1 MARNERLTLPDLG
14 GRRVLVTGAS
24 DGIGLEIAARFAGAG
39 AEVVVP
45 VRNRDKGAAAVARI
59 TAQHPDASVLLEDL
73 DLSSLESVSTLGER
87 LRAGGTPIDV
97 FVGNAGVMNPP
108 ERQTTRDGFELQF
121 GTNHLGHVALVGAL
135 LPLLRVADGRVVM
148 QSSVAAQRASIRWD
162 DLQSEQDYDVAR
174 AYGQSKLACALFAL
188 ELGRR
193 SRAGGWGI
201 TSAVSHPGV
210 APTSLLAARP
220 EIGRSGDTVAVRM
233 IRWLSARGL
242 LVGTPAS
249 AAEPALLAATDT
261 DLDGGFVGPTGPG
274 QLGGPAGRR
283 KPWAPLLR
291 DDDAA
296 RLWDV
301 SESLVGSAV
310 S

>member
-1 MARNERLTLPDLG
+1 MARNEPLTLPDLS

-59 TAQHPDASVLLEDL
+59 TAQHPGASVLLDDL

-87 LRAGGTPIDV
+87 MRSEGTPIDV

-108 ERQTTRDGFELQF
+108 QRQTTRDGFELQF

-135 LPLLRVADGRVVM
+135 LPLLRAASGRVVM

-162 DLQSEQDYDVAR
+162 DLQSERDYDVAR

-193 SRAGGWGI
+193 SRTGEWGI

-220 EIGRSGDTVAVRM
+220 EIGRSGDTVAVRL

-249 AAEPALLAATDT
+249 AAEPALVAATDA

>member
-14 GRRVLVTGAS
+14 RRRVLVTGAS
-24 DGIGLEIAARFAGAG
+24 DGIGLEIAARFAGAS

-87 LRAGGTPIDV
+87 LRSGGTPIDV

-135 LPLLRVADGRVVM
+135 LPLLRAANGRVVM

-162 DLQSEQDYDVAR
+162 DLQSERDYDVAR
-174 AYGQSKLACALFAL
+174 AYGQSKLAGALFAL

-233 IRWLSARGL
+233 IRWLSARRL

>member
-1 MARNERLTLPDLG
+1 MARNEPLTLPDLS

-59 TAQHPDASVLLEDL
+59 SAQHPGASVLLEDL

-87 LRAGGTPIDV
+87 MRSEGTPIDV

-135 LPLLRVADGRVVM
+135 LPLLRAANGRVVM

-162 DLQSEQDYDVAR
+162 DLQSERDYDVAR

-193 SRAGGWGI
+193 SRTGGWGI

-220 EIGRSGDTVAVRM
+220 EIGRSGDTVAVRL

-249 AAEPALLAATDT
+249 AAEPALVAATDA

-301 SESLVGSAV
+301 SGSLVGSAV

>member
-1 MARNERLTLPDLG
+1 MALNEPLTLPDLS

-59 TAQHPDASVLLEDL
+59 TAQHPGASVLLEDL

-87 LRAGGTPIDV
+87 MRSEGTPIDV

-108 ERQTTRDGFELQF
+108 QRQTTRDGFELQF

-135 LPLLRVADGRVVM
+135 LPLLRAANGRVVM

-162 DLQSEQDYDVAR
+162 DLQSERDYDVAR

-193 SRAGGWGI
+193 SRNGVWGI

-220 EIGRSGDTVAVRM
+220 EIGRSGDTVAVRL

-249 AAEPALLAATDT
+249 AAEPALVAATDA

>member
-1 MARNERLTLPDLG
+1 MARNERLTLPNLG

-24 DGIGLEIAARFAGAG
+24 DGIGLEIASRFAGAG
-39 AEVVVP
+39 AEVVMP
-45 VRNRDKGAAAVARI
+45 VRNRDKGRAAAARI
-59 TAQHPDASVLLEDL
+59 TGAHPGASVVLEDL
-73 DLSSLESVSTLGER
+73 DLSSLESVATLGDR
-87 LRAGGTPIDV
+87 LRSEGTPIDV

-121 GTNHLGHVALVGAL
+121 GTNHLGHVALVGGL
-135 LPLLRVADGRVVM
+135 LPLLRAAGGRVVM

-162 DLQSEQDYDVAR
+162 DLQFERDYDVAR
-174 AYGQSKLACALFAL
+174 AYAQSKLACALFAR

-201 TSAVSHPGV
+201 TSGVSHPGI

-220 EIGRSGDTVAVRM
+220 EIGRSGDTVSVRL

-249 AAEPALLAATDT
+249 AAEPALLAATDP
-261 DLDGGFVGPTGPG
+261 DLDGAFVGPTGPG

-283 KPWAPLLR
+283 TPWAPLLR
-291 DDDAA
+291 DADAA

-301 SESLVGSAV
+301 SEALVGRTV

>member
-1 MARNERLTLPDLG
+1 MARNEPLTLPDLS

-59 TAQHPDASVLLEDL
+59 TAQHPGASVLLEDL

-87 LRAGGTPIDV
+87 MRSEGTPIDV

-135 LPLLRVADGRVVM
+135 LPLLRAANGRVVM
-148 QSSVAAQRASIRWD
+148 QSSVVAQRASIRWD
-162 DLQSEQDYDVAR
+162 DLQSERDYDVAR

-193 SRAGGWGI
+193 SRNGGWGI

-220 EIGRSGDTVAVRM
+220 EIGRSGDTVAVRL

-249 AAEPALLAATDT
+249 AAEPALVAATEA

>member
-1 MARNERLTLPDLG
+1 MARNERRTLPDLG

-87 LRAGGTPIDV
+87 LRSGGTPIDV

-135 LPLLRVADGRVVM
+135 LPLLRAADGRVVM
-148 QSSVAAQRASIRWD
+148 QSSVAAQRASIRWVGD
-162 DLQSEQDYDVAR
+162 HECGQPPGCRSDEPARRAPGDRTLGRHRGRPADPLAVGAR
-174 AYGQSKLACALFAL
+174 APRRDTG
-188 ELGRR
+188 LGGGAGPARGDRHGPRRVLRR
-193 SRAGGWGI
+193 SDRTRAARRTGRPSEALG
-201 TSAVSHPGV
+201 AV
-210 APTSLLAARP
+210 APR
-220 EIGRSGDTVAVRM
+220 
-233 IRWLSARGL
+233 
-242 LVGTPAS
+242 
-249 AAEPALLAATDT
+249 
-261 DLDGGFVGPTGPG
+261 
-274 QLGGPAGRR
+274 
-283 KPWAPLLR
+283 
-291 DDDAA
+291 
-296 RLWDV
+296 
-301 SESLVGSAV
+301 
-310 S
+310 

>member
-1 MARNERLTLPDLG
+1 MARNERLEIADLG

-59 TAQHPDASVLLEDL
+59 TQQHPGASVVLEDL
-73 DLSSLESVSTLGER
+73 DLSSLESVATLGDR
-87 LRAGGTPIDV
+87 LRSEGTPIDV
-97 FVGNAGVMNPP
+97 VVGNAGVMNPP

-121 GTNHLGHVALVGAL
+121 GTNHLGHVALVGGL
-135 LPLLRVADGRVVM
+135 LPLVRAASGRVVM
-148 QSSVAAQRASIRWD
+148 QTSVAARRASIRWD
-162 DLQSEQDYDVAR
+162 DLQSERDYDVAR
-174 AYGQSKLACALFAL
+174 AYAQSKLACALFAR

-201 TSAVSHPGV
+201 TTAVSHPGV
-210 APTSLLAARP
+210 APTNLLAARP
-220 EIGRSGDTVAVRM
+220 EIGRTGDTVAVRL

-242 LVGTPAS
+242 LVGTPVS
-249 AAEPALLAATDT
+249 AAEPALLAATDPE
-261 DLDGGFVGPTGPG
+261 LDGGFVGPTGPG

-283 KPWAPLLR
+283 EPWAPMLR
-291 DDDAA
+291 DEDAA

-301 SESLVGSAV
+301 SEALVS
-310 S
+310 

>member
-14 GRRVLVTGAS
+14 GRRVLVTGVS

-87 LRAGGTPIDV
+87 MRSDGTPIDV

-135 LPLLRVADGRVVM
+135 LPLLRAADGRVVM

-162 DLQSEQDYDVAR
+162 DLQSERDYDVAR

-220 EIGRSGDTVAVRM
+220 EIGRSGDTVAVRL

-249 AAEPALLAATDT
+249 AAEPALLAATDA

-291 DDDAA
+291 DEDAA

-301 SESLVGSAV
+301 SESLVGSSV

>member
-87 LRAGGTPIDV
+87 MRSEGTPIDV

-108 ERQTTRDGFELQF
+108 ERQTTRDGFELQL

-135 LPLLRVADGRVVM
+135 LPLLRAAGGRVVM

-162 DLQSEQDYDVAR
+162 DLQSERDYDVAR

-220 EIGRSGDTVAVRM
+220 EIGRSGDTVAVRL

-249 AAEPALLAATDT
+249 AAEPALLAATDA

-301 SESLVGSAV
+301 SESLVGSSV

>member
-1 MARNERLTLPDLG
+1 MARNEPISLPDLH

-24 DGIGLEIAARFAGAG
+24 DGIGLEIAGRFAGAG

-59 TAQHPDASVLLEDL
+59 TAHHPDASVVLEDL

-87 LRAGGTPIDV
+87 LRSEGTPIDV
-97 FVGNAGVMNPP
+97 LVGNAGVMNPP

-121 GTNHLGHVALVGAL
+121 GTNHLGHVALVGGL
-135 LPLLRVADGRVVM
+135 LPLLRAANGRVVM

-162 DLQSEQDYDVAR
+162 DLQSERDYDVAR

-193 SRAGGWGI
+193 SRADGWGI

-220 EIGRSGDTVAVRM
+220 EIGRSGDTVAVRL

-242 LVGTPAS
+242 IVGTPAS
-249 AAEPALLAATDT
+249 AAEPALLAATDA
-261 DLDGGFVGPTGPG
+261 DLDGGFVGPTGLG
-274 QLGGPAGRR
+274 QLGGPAGLR

-291 DDDAA
+291 DEDAA

-301 SESLVGSAV
+301 SEELVGRPV

>member
-24 DGIGLEIAARFAGAG
+24 DGIGLEIASRFAGAG
-39 AEVVVP
+39 AQVVMP
-45 VRNRDKGAAAVARI
+45 VRNRGKGTAAAARI
-59 TAQHPDASVLLEDL
+59 TREHPGAAVVLEDL
-73 DLSSLESVSTLGER
+73 DLSSLESVATLADR
-87 LRAGGTPIDV
+87 LRSEGTPIDV
-97 FVGNAGVMNPP
+97 VVGNAGVMNPP

-121 GTNHLGHVALVGAL
+121 GTNHLGHVALVGGL
-135 LPLLRVADGRVVM
+135 LPLLRAAGGRVVM

-162 DLQSEQDYDVAR
+162 DLQFERDYDVAR
-174 AYGQSKLACALFAL
+174 AYAQSKLACALFAR

-201 TSAVSHPGV
+201 TSAVSHPGI

-220 EIGRSGDTVAVRM
+220 EIGRSGDTVSVRL

-249 AAEPALLAATDT
+249 AAEPALLAATDP
-261 DLDGGFVGPTGPG
+261 DLDGAFVGPTGPG
-274 QLGGPAGRR
+274 QVGGPAGRR
-283 KPWAPLLR
+283 TPWAPVLR
-291 DDDAA
+291 DADAA

-301 SESLVGSAV
+301 SEALVGRTV

>member
-39 AEVVVP
+39 SEVVVP

-59 TAQHPDASVLLEDL
+59 TAQHPGASVLLEDL

-87 LRAGGTPIDV
+87 MRSEGTPIDV

-135 LPLLRVADGRVVM
+135 LPLLRAADGRVAM

-162 DLQSEQDYDVAR
+162 DLQSERDYDVAR

>member
-1 MARNERLTLPDLG
+1 MARNEQLEIPDLG

-59 TAQHPDASVLLEDL
+59 TEQHPRASVVLEDL
-73 DLSSLESVSTLGER
+73 DLSSLESVATLGDR
-87 LRAGGTPIDV
+87 LRSEGTPIDV

-121 GTNHLGHVALVGAL
+121 GTNHLGHVALVGGV
-135 LPLLRVADGRVVM
+135 LPLLRAASGRVVM
-148 QSSVAAQRASIRWD
+148 QTSVAARRASIRWD
-162 DLQSEQDYDVAR
+162 DLQSEREYDVAR
-174 AYGQSKLACALFAL
+174 AYAQSKLACALFAL

-220 EIGRSGDTVAVRM
+220 EIGRAGDTVAVRL

-242 LVGTPAS
+242 LVGTPVS
-249 AAEPALLAATDT
+249 AAEPALLAATDP

-283 KPWAPLLR
+283 EPWAPMLR
-291 DDDAA
+291 DEDAA

-301 SESLVGSAV
+301 SEALVS
-310 S
+310 

>member
-1 MARNERLTLPDLG
+1 MARNERLEIADLG

-59 TAQHPDASVLLEDL
+59 TEQHPGASVVLEDL
-73 DLSSLESVSTLGER
+73 DLSSLESVATLGDR
-87 LRAGGTPIDV
+87 LRSEGTPIDV
-97 FVGNAGVMNPP
+97 VVGNAGVMNPP

-121 GTNHLGHVALVGAL
+121 GTNHLGHVALVGGL
-135 LPLLRVADGRVVM
+135 LPLVRAASGRVVM
-148 QSSVAAQRASIRWD
+148 QTSVAARRASIRWD
-162 DLQSEQDYDVAR
+162 DLQSERDYDVAR
-174 AYGQSKLACALFAL
+174 AYAQSKLACALFAR

-201 TSAVSHPGV
+201 TTAVSHPGV
-210 APTSLLAARP
+210 APTNLLAARP
-220 EIGRSGDTVAVRM
+220 ELGRTGDTVAVRL

-242 LVGTPAS
+242 LVGTPVS
-249 AAEPALLAATDT
+249 AAEPALLAATDPE
-261 DLDGGFVGPTGPG
+261 LDGGFVGPTGPG

-283 KPWAPLLR
+283 EPWAPMLR
-291 DDDAA
+291 DEDAA

-301 SESLVGSAV
+301 SEALVS
-310 S
+310 

>member
-1 MARNERLTLPDLG
+1 MARNERLTIPDLG

-24 DGIGLEIAARFAGAG
+24 DGIGLEIATRFAGAG

-45 VRNRDKGAAAVARI
+45 VRNRTKGAAAVARI
-59 TAQHPDASVLLEDL
+59 TERHPGAAVVLEDL
-73 DLSSLESVSTLGER
+73 DLSSLASVATLGDR
-87 LRAGGTPIDV
+87 LRSDGTPIDV
-97 FVGNAGVMNPP
+97 VVGNAGVMNPP
-108 ERQTTRDGFELQF
+108 ERQTTQDGFELQF
-121 GTNHLGHVALVGAL
+121 GTNHLGHVALVGGL
-135 LPLLRVADGRVVM
+135 LPLLRAAGGRVVM
-148 QSSVAAQRASIRWD
+148 QSSVAAQRASIQWD
-162 DLQSEQDYDVAR
+162 DLQSERRYVVSR
-174 AYGQSKLACALFAL
+174 AYAQSKLACALFAL

-193 SRAGGWGI
+193 SRAEGWGI
-201 TSAVSHPGV
+201 TTAVSHPGV

-220 EIGRSGDTVAVRM
+220 EIGRAGDTVSVRL

-249 AAEPALLAATDT
+249 AAEPALLAATDA
-261 DLDGGFVGPTGPG
+261 DLDGAFVGPTGPG

-283 KPWAPLLR
+283 TPWAPVLR
-291 DDDAA
+291 RDDAA

-301 SESLVGSAV
+301 SEALVGRAV

>member
-87 LRAGGTPIDV
+87 MRSEGAPIDV

-135 LPLLRVADGRVVM
+135 LPLLRAADGRVVM

-162 DLQSEQDYDVAR
+162 DLQSERDYDVAR

-201 TSAVSHPGV
+201 TSAVSHPGI

-220 EIGRSGDTVAVRM
+220 EIGRSGDTVAVRL

-249 AAEPALLAATDT
+249 AAEPALLAATDA

-291 DDDAA
+291 DEDAA

-301 SESLVGSAV
+301 SEALVGSSV

>member
-14 GRRVLVTGAS
+14 GRRVLATGAS

-87 LRAGGTPIDV
+87 MRSEGTPIDV

-135 LPLLRVADGRVVM
+135 LPLLRAADGRVVM

-162 DLQSEQDYDVAR
+162 DLQSELDYDVAR

-220 EIGRSGDTVAVRM
+220 EIGRSSDTVAVRL

>member
-1 MARNERLTLPDLG
+1 MARNEPLTLPDLS

-45 VRNRDKGAAAVARI
+45 VRNRDKGAAAAARI
-59 TAQHPDASVLLEDL
+59 TAQHPRASVLLEDL

-87 LRAGGTPIDV
+87 MRSEGTPIDV

-135 LPLLRVADGRVVM
+135 LPLLRAANGRAVM

-162 DLQSEQDYDVAR
+162 DLQSERDYDVAR

-193 SRAGGWGI
+193 SRNGGWGI

-220 EIGRSGDTVAVRM
+220 EIGRSGDTVAVRL

-249 AAEPALLAATDT
+249 AAEPALVAATEA

>member
-39 AEVVVP
+39 AELVVP

-87 LRAGGTPIDV
+87 LRSGGTPIDV

-135 LPLLRVADGRVVM
+135 LPLLRAAEGRVVM

-162 DLQSEQDYDVAR
+162 DLQSERDYDVAR

-220 EIGRSGDTVAVRM
+220 EIGRSGDTVAVRL

>member
-1 MARNERLTLPDLG
+1 
-14 GRRVLVTGAS
+14 
-24 DGIGLEIAARFAGAG
+24 
-39 AEVVVP
+39 
-45 VRNRDKGAAAVARI
+45 
-59 TAQHPDASVLLEDL
+59 
-73 DLSSLESVSTLGER
+73 
-87 LRAGGTPIDV
+87 
-97 FVGNAGVMNPP
+97 MNPP

-135 LPLLRVADGRVVM
+135 LPLLRAADGRVVM

-162 DLQSEQDYDVAR
+162 DLQSERDYDVAR

-220 EIGRSGDTVAVRM
+220 EIGRSGDTVAVRL

-249 AAEPALLAATDT
+249 AAEPALLASTDA

-291 DDDAA
+291 DEDAA

-301 SESLVGSAV
+301 SESLVGSSV

>member
-14 GRRVLVTGAS
+14 GRRILVTGAS

-59 TAQHPDASVLLEDL
+59 TAQHPGASVLLEDL

-87 LRAGGTPIDV
+87 MRSEGTPIDV

-135 LPLLRVADGRVVM
+135 LPLLRAADGRVVM

-162 DLQSEQDYDVAR
+162 DLQSELDYDVAR

>member
-14 GRRVLVTGAS
+14 GHRVLVTGAS

-87 LRAGGTPIDV
+87 MRSEGAPIDV

-135 LPLLRVADGRVVM
+135 LPLLRAADGRVVM

-162 DLQSEQDYDVAR
+162 DLQSERDYDVAR

-201 TSAVSHPGV
+201 TSGVSHPGV

-220 EIGRSGDTVAVRM
+220 EIGRSGDTVAVRL

-249 AAEPALLAATDT
+249 AAEPALLAATDA

-301 SESLVGSAV
+301 SESLVGSSV